1 MKLNILVCIKSTV
14 LHASGVNIIRSPE
27 LSELNPFDLPA
38 LEAALSLKEKHGGTI
53 TALSM
58 GPLDA
63 GTSALCESLAM
74 GVDRAVLLCDKALAG
89 SDTLATST
97 ALGAVIK
104 KFYPCDLILFGT
116 RTSDSDTG
124 HIGPQT
130 AVLLDIP
137 FVSNVK
143 SVELVD
149 KGLHVERIVDEYIE
163 TFEIS
168 LPSALTIHPGSVQP
182 RDISLMGIQEAFKKD
197 KVEIMSLS
205 DIELSHEQ
213 VGETGSGTKVLSIKQ
228 VSRKR
233 KCEMLEG
240 IVEQQSDKL
249 LKHLK
254 EKGIVG

>member
-14 LHASGVNIIRSPE
+14 LHASGVNIIRAPE

-38 LEAALSLKEKHGGTI
+38 LETALSLKEKHGGTI

-63 GTSALCESLAM
+63 GTSALCEALAM

-97 ALGAVIK
+97 ALGATIK
-104 KFYPCDLILFGT
+104 KHFPCDLVLFGT

-124 HIGPQT
+124 HVGPQT
-130 AVLLDIP
+130 AVLLDLP
-137 FVSNVK
+137 FISNVK
-143 SVELVD
+143 SVEQVD
-149 KGLHVERIVDEYIE
+149 TGLHVERIVDEYIE

-168 LPSALTIHPGSVQP
+168 LPAALTINPGSVQP
-182 RDISLMGIQEAFKKD
+182 RDISLMGIQEAFEKD
-197 KVEIMSLS
+197 KVVFMNLADIGLS
-205 DIELSHEQ
+205 PEK
-213 VGETGSGTKVLSIKQ
+213 VGEAGSGTKVLSMKQ

-233 KCEMLEG
+233 KCDIMEG
-240 IVEQQSDKL
+240 TVEQQSDEL
-249 LKHLK
+249 LKYLK